1 MPAVHSRHI
10 YWCKWV
16 LWHNFRFGPEPLV
29 PLVAAPSF
37 FAFFCRMRT
46 CNSDN
51 GVWFSFLCSLPIEL
65 YCKLYF
71 YVCHVIIYFIMYHIK
86 SGIGSCIAPKAGIA
100 RHPAKGR
107 YERLGMLSR
116 TLGFWCSQAVHC
128 PGPGYILGQ
137 PRVCHRQ
144 AQRARVQAPYSIRF
158 PSEPEVLKKK
168 KKKLDYAKTFP
179 GIGSALPSW
188 TLQQI
193 RLDNYCWVVIFF
205 TQ

>member
-1 MPAVHSRHI
+1 
-10 YWCKWV
+10 
-16 LWHNFRFGPEPLV
+16 
-29 PLVAAPSF
+29 
-37 FAFFCRMRT
+37 MRT

-116 TLGFWCSQAVHC
+116 TLGFWCSQAVYC

-144 AQRARVQAPYSIRF
+144 AQRARVQAPNSIPLHPIPLGIRCF
-158 PSEPEVLKKK
+158 EKEE
-168 KKKLDYAKTFP
+168 KKLDYARTFP

-188 TLQQI
+188 TLQLI
-193 RLDNYCWVVIFF
+193 RLVTFF
-205 TQ
+205 WNLYFHSIALS